1 MKAGNRRQASAKA
14 GRAPHAAAWKHRM
27 RRLGLCLTG
36 LSGAVLM
43 GWLAN
48 QALSVHTWQVEGADP
63 FLRRAISREL
73 TAMQPLDFLHA
84 QPGRLRHIL
93 LDTLPDL
100 ADVHIT
106 RHLAGRLHITA
117 TARRPV
123 AIWQQGNTL
132 RLIDA
137 QGTAFVSRRKGARWD
152 LPIVRSDRRNLAAA
166 GRLLAQLRRTDN
178 ARFAD
183 LSECVFLAPKT
194 WGLYFSHGRRWLLP
208 ADKTAAQR
216 MRILLAMLHRPR
228 WKGRAWRV
236 DARMDTKWFF
246 RQTSPQGGTI

>member
-1 MKAGNRRQASAKA
+1 MALAGLA
-14 GRAPHAAAWKHRM
+14 G
-27 RRLGLCLTG
+27 T
-36 LSGAVLM
+36 VLM

-63 FLRRAISREL
+63 FLRRAIAREL
-73 TAMQPLDFLHA
+73 AAMQPLDFLHA
-84 QPGRLRHIL
+84 QPDRLRHVL
-93 LDTLPDL
+93 LDRLPDL

-106 RHLAGRLHITA
+106 RYLTGRLHIIA
-117 TARRPV
+117 SARLPV

-132 RLIDA
+132 MLIDA
-137 QGTAFVSRRKGARWD
+137 QGTAFVSRRKGISLD
-152 LPIVRSDRRNLAAA
+152 LPIVRSDRRKLAMA

-183 LSECVFLAPKT
+183 LSECVFLAPNT

-216 MRILLAMLHRPR
+216 MRTLLAMLDRPR
-228 WKGRAWRV
+228 WKGRTWRV
-236 DARMDTKWFF
+236 DTRMDTKWFF